1 MVDGLLQHGESTTT
15 LVLAAHPEPQ
25 CADTLTEASGSAVTG
40 AISMANTLLLPEY
53 RALSS
58 RLTLLAVL

>member
-1 MVDGLLQHGESTTT
+1 MDGLLQHGESTTT
-15 LVLAAHPEPQ
+15 PVLAAHSEPQ

-40 AISMANTLLLPEY
+40 AISMAKTLLLPEY